1 MYASIPAVPQQGI
14 PEWQFQFMNSV
25 KQNLE
30 LLAAQRGDTGYQAL
44 IKGQLGVFP
53 ADELSMTQVTAVGAG
68 FTISGQNVAGLEDYS
83 KLLVDVQKLAND
95 VGYLREVVNTLIAQ
109 LKR

>member
-1 MYASIPAVPQQGI
+1 MYASIPAVPQQGVSD
-14 PEWQFQFMNSV
+14 WQFQYMNAV

-44 IKGQLGVFP
+44 LKGQLGVVP
-53 ADELSMTQVTAVGAG
+53 VGDLSMTQVTAVGAG
-68 FTISGQNVAGLEDYS
+68 FTISGSDVAGLEDYS
-83 KLLVDVQKLAND
+83 KLLIDVQRLAND
-95 VGYLREVVNTLIAQ
+95 VGYIKDVLNTLIAQ